1 MKALGRTGANREI
14 HSHAVSVIIQ
24 IVGAA
29 EGQVVIS
36 LDKDTAKKLIGL
48 MFGGMEIQE
57 IDEMGWSAIQEFG
70 NWFVSGIATE
80 FANRDMVVNIT
91 HPLVNEGRSIMRS
104 DNSYSVVPIWSACG
118 MIDIYYSISEIE

>member
-1 MKALGRTGANREI
+1 
-14 HSHAVSVIIQ
+14 
-24 IVGAA
+24 
-29 EGQVVIS
+29 
-36 LDKDTAKKLIGL
+36 

-91 HPLVNEGRSIMRS
+91 HPLINEGRSIMRS
-104 DNSYSVVPIWSACG
+104 DNSYSVVPIWSVCG